1 MKISIF
7 AQSLL
12 RYVSLVGIL
21 LALKVNKSPSTVMAW
36 SLWIGFGALL
46 LSAFFWPRCPH
57 CGARVVQFNKREWI
71 AGDTC
76 WRCGK
81 PYDEM
86 RTPLY
91 SVEMTGA
98 VDEALK
104 VRKKDPVAFERLL
117 QEAERRFEAGYEA
130 EKTALRENARVNA
143 VAARTLRLRL
153 KSELDGLIK
162 AQKVLRKK
170 LEKDPS
176 VREGLRHIEAQTRSL
191 ESELASIDATLP
203 LLSDNRDAAV

>member
-1 MKISIF
+1 
-7 AQSLL
+7 
-12 RYVSLVGIL
+12 
-21 LALKVNKSPSTVMAW
+21 
-36 SLWIGFGALL
+36 
-46 LSAFFWPRCPH
+46 
-57 CGARVVQFNKREWI
+57 
-71 AGDTC
+71 
-76 WRCGK
+76 
-81 PYDEM
+81 
-86 RTPLY
+86 
-91 SVEMTGA
+91 
-98 VDEALK
+98 LK